1 MAESLFSPSWYRV
14 SGLRPRLRSHAEIHR
29 HSYRDDVWYVL
40 QDHLSGKFH
49 RFSEGA
55 NQVIGLMDGE
65 RTVDQIWQLA
75 AEELGD
81 DSPTQ
86 EEMIR
91 LLAQLHA
98 ADVLQSEVS
107 PDSVELFTRY
117 QRQQK
122 ARIKQKLW
130 SPLALRFKLFDPDRF
145 LVRFLPLVRPLF
157 SIYGFLL
164 WLGVVTVGVV
174 LASMHWSE
182 LTNDMVDRVLAP
194 QNLLLLWFIY
204 PLVKVF
210 HEFGHAFATKVWGG
224 EVHEIGI
231 MFLVFMPVPYVDA
244 SAASAFRQKH
254 RRVIVGAMGIMVE
267 LMLAA
272 VALFVW
278 INAEY
283 GAVRTVA
290 YNVMLIGGV
299 STLFFNGNPLLRF
312 DGYYVLA
319 DSVEIPNLGKR
330 SGEYLAYLVQ
340 RHVFRSKSAVS
351 PATNSSERKWF
362 VFYGIASF
370 AYRMFIASVIILFVA
385 GKFFFI
391 GILLAIW
398 AASTMLL
405 LPMYKAIKFLL
416 ASPKLAEQ
424 RPRALLLAASF
435 FALTGVLLGV
445 VPAPYRTMAEGVV
458 WLPEQAAI
466 RAGTDCFVR
475 DYVTQPDSLVSADQA
490 LINCEDPLLYSRE
503 KSIDARL
510 RELNALYDGQ
520 RLHDRVAASITQEEI
535 KAVEAD
541 LADLRERLDSLLIRS
556 SIAGQ
561 FIVPKSADLL
571 DRYLM
576 QGEVFAYVVEQVPMK
591 IRVAVR
597 QDDVGL
603 IRERRGDVRVQ
614 LADRLGN
621 SIPGRIVGE
630 VPGGTNVLPS
640 AVLGTSGGGSIA
652 IDPRDP
658 EQTTTLVRVFE
669 YDLELPADIPR
680 SPLGT
685 RAYVRFGHGSEPL
698 AYQWYRRIRQ
708 VFLRRFG
715 V

>member
-621 SIPGRIVGE
+621 SIPARIVGE